1 MYIEKDKKKIEIV
14 IKCNLNIFIL
24 NYRVAFGKVW
34 YDIYDNRR
42 EHIASLVLRKSH
54 IRSKIQHRVPE
65 FEIIGNDETTNIGR
79 IYPFSTDL
87 QRSEY
92 GQAVAVKGIFEYINY
107 CFEYDLFLVPQDMK
121 VEAKATLLMATLIL
135 VNFL

>member
-1 MYIEKDKKKIEIV
+1 
-14 IKCNLNIFIL
+14 
-24 NYRVAFGKVW
+24 VAFAKVW

-42 EHIASLVLRKSH
+42 EHVASVILRKSH

-65 FEIIGNDETTNIGR
+65 FEIIDSDETTNIGR

-92 GQAVAVKGIFEYINY
+92 GQAVAVKSMSGSLND
-107 CFEYDLFLVPQDMK
+107 CFFLDMIYFFLVPNDMK

-135 VNFL
+135 VRVFLSMKFFFDIYIFFSNRKHDLFN